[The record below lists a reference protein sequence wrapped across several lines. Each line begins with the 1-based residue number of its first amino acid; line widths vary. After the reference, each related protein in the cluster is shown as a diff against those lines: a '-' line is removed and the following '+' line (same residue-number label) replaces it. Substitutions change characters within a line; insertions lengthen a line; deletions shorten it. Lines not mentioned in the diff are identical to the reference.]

1 MKFELI
7 PKENLDSI
15 IPLIDNLNHG
25 KIETAILHSR
35 LEEMKNMN
43 YNCLGV
49 FDEEKNLI
57 GICGFWILNK
67 FYVGKHIEPDN
78 VVIAEKYRNQNL
90 GTKMI
95 AWLEN
100 YAKQNECTASELNC
114 YVNNDKG
121 IKFWIEQGYKIIGFH
136 FQKGI

>member
-1 MKFELI
+1 M
-7 PKENLDSI
+7 
-15 IPLIDNLNHG
+15 
-25 KIETAILHSR
+25 
-35 LEEMKNMN
+35 
-43 YNCLGV
+43 
-49 FDEEKNLI
+49 
-57 GICGFWILNK
+57 NK

-100 YAKQNECTASELNC
+100 YAKQNGCTASELNC